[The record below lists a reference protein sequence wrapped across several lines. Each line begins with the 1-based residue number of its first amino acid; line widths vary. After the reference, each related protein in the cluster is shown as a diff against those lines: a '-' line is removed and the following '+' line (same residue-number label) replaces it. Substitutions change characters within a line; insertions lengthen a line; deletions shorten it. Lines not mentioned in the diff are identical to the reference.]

1 MGADALSD
9 LLKAVRLTGA
19 AFFEIV
25 ADGPWAVGSP
35 APQMILPKI
44 LPDADH
50 LIAYHVV
57 TAGECYGKLA
67 GGDPVHLKAGEV
79 IVFVNAD
86 AHIMSSTAE
95 AKARP
100 FTTDALEIAS
110 VGRMPYCI
118 NYADG
123 GPVTTRLVC
132 GYLACDKGPFNPL
145 LDNLP
150 PVIKA
155 GDPNRQTGWIG
166 QFIQYAL
173 AETAE

>member
-86 AHIMSSTAE
+86 AHVMSSTAE

-118 NYADG
+118 NYAAG
-123 GPVTTRLVC
+123 GPVTPRLVC
-132 GYLACDKGPFNPL
+132 G
-145 LDNLP
+145 
-150 PVIKA
+150 
-155 GDPNRQTGWIG
+155 
-166 QFIQYAL
+166 
-173 AETAE
+173 